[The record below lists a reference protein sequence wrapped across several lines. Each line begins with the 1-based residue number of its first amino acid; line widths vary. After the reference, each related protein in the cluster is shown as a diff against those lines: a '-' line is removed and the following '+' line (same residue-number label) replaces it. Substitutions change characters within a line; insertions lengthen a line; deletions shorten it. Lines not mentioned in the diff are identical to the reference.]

1 MISGGFFPLDK
12 QGAAPRLRAGSL
24 ARDHSSYCSPT
35 YYERFREAFVNE
47 INEFVACCLDDTRE
61 SCGWDDRAGNRIGLL
76 TRFVVVTP
84 SAVPVSL
91 DDAVQA
97 AKIADALTHS
107 FRKSVPVL
115 FDDQGE
121 AIYA

>member
-1 MISGGFFPLDK
+1 M
-12 QGAAPRLRAGSL
+12 
-24 ARDHSSYCSPT
+24 
-35 YYERFREAFVNE
+35 
-47 INEFVACCLDDTRE
+47 
-61 SCGWDDRAGNRIGLL
+61 
-76 TRFVVVTP
+76 P

-97 AKIADALTHS
+97 AKIADALTYS
-107 FRKSVPVL
+107 FRNSVPVL